1 MTFHTVDYRVKG
13 KVQGVFFR
21 AFTKD
26 RAQQHGLVGWVKNE
40 PSGDVVGTAQGRREA
55 LEKFLLIPPCGKEE
69 LQKGPPHAKVTGVEF
84 TNEALLDR
92 PQFHQFEK
100 VRNPRRT

>member
-55 LEKFLLIPPCGKEE
+55 LEKLASEGSPACES
-69 LQKGPPHAKVTGVEF
+69 HWRGVHERG
-84 TNEALLDR
+84 A
-92 PQFHQFEK
+92 
-100 VRNPRRT
+100 PRSTTVPSV